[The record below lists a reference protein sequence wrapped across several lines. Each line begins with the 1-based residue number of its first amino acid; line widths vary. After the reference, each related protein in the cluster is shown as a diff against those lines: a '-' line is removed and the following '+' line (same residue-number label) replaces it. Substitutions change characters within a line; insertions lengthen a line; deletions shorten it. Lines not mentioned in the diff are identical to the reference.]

1 MNEFCIEWLR
11 GGEYAGVTTPSST
24 ALKSKL
30 MRLAKERPDEVKVM
44 AENKDGSAFFHIPVS
59 YVKVGPPRYVSE
71 EQREAMGERSRKM
84 WEEKKNSVEGIESE

>member
-11 GGEYAGVTTPSST
+11 SGEYAGVTTPSST

-44 AENKDGSAFFHIPVS
+44 VENKDGSAFFHVPISYIKVS
-59 YVKVGPPRYVSE
+59 PPRQVSE
-71 EQREAMGERSRKM
+71 EQREAAGERFRRM
-84 WEEKKNSVEGIESE
+84 WEEKKMEGNIDE